1 MTSPSRRPVRRLLSL
16 LVPLAVV
23 ATACGSDG
31 DGGADSTDGAVVTDA
46 PSDSGPPAESTPDEP
61 ASTDGPPGAFPVTV
75 ETIFGDVTIE
85 EQPTRVVALGWAD
98 AETALALGVEPV
110 GATDWIAFGGDG
122 IGPWSTPYTTSP
134 EILPTT
140 PNYEAIAAL
149 EPDLILNTRADGDE
163 AVNALLSEIAP
174 VVAIPAGDPAWGT
187 PWDHQVE
194 IVAAAL
200 GKPAEGEAL
209 IESVNTAFA
218 GAAESHPEFDGKS
231 VSVAAFFSGQ
241 WGAYMSKDLRVQFM
255 EQLGFV
261 NSEAVEALDTGSFYV
276 ELSPESLDVLDAD
289 LTVAFPFV
297 IADVATIHAD
307 PLFNAVPS
315 VAAGN
320 AVVLDDEDLTA
331 AFSDGSASALLFA
344 IERAVPLFAAAVAR

>member
-1 MTSPSRRPVRRLLSL
+1 MLGCMTLPSRRTTRRLLSV
-16 LVPLAVV
+16 LVPLAIVT
-23 ATACGSDG
+23 AACGSDG
-31 DGGADSTDGAVVTDA
+31 AESADA
-46 PSDSGPPAESTPDEP
+46 PSDSAATSDETGESPA
-61 ASTDGPPGAFPVTV
+61 GVFPVTV

-85 EQPTRVVALGWAD
+85 EQPVRVVALGWSD

-122 IGPWSTPYTTSP
+122 TGPWAAPYSTSP

-163 AVNALLSEIAP
+163 DVHQLLSEIAP

-187 PWDHQVE
+187 PWEHQVE

-200 GKPAEGEAL
+200 GKSAEGEAL

-218 GAAESHPEFDGKS
+218 EAAASHPEFDGQS

-241 WGAYMSKDLRVQFM
+241 WGAYVSKDLRVQFM
-255 EQLGFV
+255 EQLGFI
-261 NSEAVEALDTGSFYV
+261 NSEAIEALDTGSFYV
-276 ELSPESLDVLDAD
+276 ELSPESLDLLDAD
-289 LTVAFPFV
+289 LTVAFPLLV
-297 IADVATIHAD
+297 EDVATIDAD

-320 AVVLDDEDLTA
+320 VVVFDDADLIA
-331 AFSDGSASALLFA
+331 AFSAGSASALLYA
-344 IERAVPLFAAAVAR
+344 IEHAVPLFSAAVAQ

>member
-1 MTSPSRRPVRRLLSL
+1 MTRRLLAV
-16 LVPLAVV
+16 LVPFAILA
-23 ATACGSDG
+23 AACGSDS
-31 DGGADSTDGAVVTDA
+31 DDSTDSAVVTDA
-46 PSDSGPPAESTPDEP
+46 PDDSAAADDSSTESPA
-61 ASTDGPPGAFPVTV
+61 AAFPVTV

-85 EQPTRVVALGWAD
+85 EEPVRVVALGWAD
-98 AETALALGVEPV
+98 AETALSLGVEPV

-122 IGPWSTPYTTSP
+122 TGPWAPPYTTSP

-163 AVNALLSEIAP
+163 EVHALLSEIAP

-200 GKPAEGEAL
+200 GKSAEGEAL

-218 GAAESHPEFDGKS
+218 DAAASNPEFDGKS

-241 WGAYMSKDLRVQFM
+241 WGAYVSKDLRVQFM

-261 NSEAVEALDTGSFYV
+261 NSEAIEALDTGSFYV
-276 ELSPESLDVLDAD
+276 ELSPEQLDLLDAD
-289 LTVAFPFV
+289 LTVAFPF
-297 IADVATIHAD
+297 AMDDVATIEAD
-307 PLFNAVPS
+307 QLFNAVPS

-320 AVVLDDEDLTA
+320 AVVLDDPDLTA

-344 IERAVPLFAAAVAR
+344 IERAVPLFAAAVAQ